1 MIMNFTPEQI
11 ASTNKAGIEALLGLA
26 HTQFSAFE
34 RLSALYFNATKAAF
48 EEGVGH
54 AKALLNAK
62 DPQEYLN
69 LNAAATQPTMEKAM
83 AYSRSVYE
91 VAAQTNGEL
100 AKFLEAQAVEFNK
113 NLVGL
118 LDKVS
123 KNAPAGS
130 DVAVAA
136 VKSALA
142 AANTA
147 YESFNKV
154 AKQAT
159 EFDVTARARLAHA
172 GQAEGLQAAV
182 ALLQFDHQRRDDRF
196 GKVIDDDRG
205 LGFRRAVKQMR
216 IALVEHPLDH
226 GPGHHRESRDEM
238 VVFQG
243 KPGDAVVR
251 IGNDA
256 RATRKFA
263 HFEPLRRDFHVGAR
277 ADRRLS
283 VGV

>member
-1 MIMNFTPEQI
+1 MYLTPEQI
-11 ASTNKAGIEALLGLA
+11 VSSNKAGVEAILGLA
-26 HTQFSAFE
+26 HSQFTAFE

-54 AKALLNAK
+54 TKALLNAK

-91 VAAQTNGEL
+91 VAAETNGEL
-100 AKFLEAQAVEFNK
+100 AKFLETQAAEFNK
-113 NLVGL
+113 HLVGL

-136 VKSALA
+136 VKSALT

-147 YESFNKV
+147 YDSFNKV

-159 EFDVTARARLAHA
+159 EI
-172 GQAEGLQAAV
+172 AEANFAA
-182 ALLQFDHQRRDDRF
+182 ATT
-196 GKVIDDDRG
+196 GT
-205 LGFRRAVKQMR
+205 
-216 IALVEHPLDH
+216 
-226 GPGHHRESRDEM
+226 RE
-238 VVFQG
+238 
-243 KPGDAVVR
+243 
-251 IGNDA
+251 
-256 RATRKFA
+256 TRK
-263 HFEPLRRDFHVGAR
+263 AR
-277 ADRRLS
+277 PTA
-283 VGV
+283 

>member
-34 RLSALYFNATKAAF
+34 RLSALYFNATKAVF

-69 LNAAATQPTMEKAM
+69 LNAAATQPTMEKAI

-123 KNAPAGS
+123 KNAPGGS
-130 DVAVAA
+130 DVAAA
-136 VKSALA
+136 PGKSALA
-142 AANTA
+142 PANTA
-147 YESFNKV
+147 YASSNTAANQPH
-154 AKQAT
+154 AKADANSAT
-159 EFDVTARARLAHA
+159 
-172 GQAEGLQAAV
+172 
-182 ALLQFDHQRRDDRF
+182 
-196 GKVIDDDRG
+196 
-205 LGFRRAVKQMR
+205 
-216 IALVEHPLDH
+216 
-226 GPGHHRESRDEM
+226 
-238 VVFQG
+238 
-243 KPGDAVVR
+243 
-251 IGNDA
+251 
-256 RATRKFA
+256 
-263 HFEPLRRDFHVGAR
+263 
-277 ADRRLS
+277 ADS
-283 VGV
+283 